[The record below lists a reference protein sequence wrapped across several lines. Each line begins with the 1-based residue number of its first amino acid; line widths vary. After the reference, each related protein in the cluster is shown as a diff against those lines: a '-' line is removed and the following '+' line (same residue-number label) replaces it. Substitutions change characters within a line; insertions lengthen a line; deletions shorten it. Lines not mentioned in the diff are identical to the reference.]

1 MSYIEKININE
12 CHIKEVDKNEAIDFL
27 KDNSLIKFEFKA
39 DLYLGI
45 YTSKKYYT
53 DSILIAVIMLDFY
66 KNSILMSNYNE
77 LLGYI
82 ILNEFDKI
90 IKYFKE
96 NYEYDELLYIQDRR
110 FYNVYLNKYKIYK
123 ELEPKE
129 WKFKNKEIVN
139 DDNIHNSIYDCGYLL
154 YDLGEVN

>member
-1 MSYIEKININE
+1 
-12 CHIKEVDKNEAIDFL
+12 
-27 KDNSLIKFEFKA
+27 
-39 DLYLGI
+39 
-45 YTSKKYYT
+45 
-53 DSILIAVIMLDFY
+53 MLDFY

-82 ILNEFDKI
+82 ILNGFDKI

-96 NYEYDELLYIQDRR
+96 NYEYDELLYIQNRR